1 MGGFGNPLV
10 SPESTNAIEYG
21 ASIIILEEGIKPFS
35 ADASYTQRK
44 SWLAQPH
51 KLVNSTRICVQLIL
65 LVNLTKK
72 WNDENG

>member
-1 MGGFGNPLV
+1 MG
-10 SPESTNAIEYG
+10 E
-21 ASIIILEEGIKPFS
+21 ILK
-35 ADASYTQRK
+35 YTQRK